1 MTIAGKALAD
11 SSVRGIDIAIP
22 SAVPYPLGCSCLGG
36 TTEIDFT
43 SARSFSGTGSSPS
56 GSAPNAACTA
66 AASPVA
72 SRPTTSGTTS
82 RLCRRSQPV
91 IRSGSPPGRSWT
103 TTSRCCPADA
113 IHRCIARHP
122 CPPRYQRIPDPC
134 HRRVTTLSLL
144 VAGALLPGRPPDEPA
159 DIPGGSFGSLAAQ
172 YLGEF
177 VGRGAVEVVAAA
189 VVAAGGARVGGAEG
203 VLDVLQR
210 HAAGQRLG
218 GEGVPEGVRLGQLGR
233 GDAGGAGQA
242 AQLGVHAAVG
252 VAGGAVVV
260 EEDRPAGALADQR
273 IQGADRRRRQHD
285 GGDRAALAADAQP
298 RWPWSVR

>member
-1 MTIAGKALAD
+1 MTTAGKALAD
-11 SSVRGIDIAIP
+11 SSVRGMDIAIP

-43 SARSFSGTGSSPS
+43 SARNFSGTGSSPS

-122 CPPRYQRIPDPC
+122 CRPRYQRIPDPC

-189 VVAAGGARVGGAEG
+189 VVAAGGARVGGGAGGFGGFEG
-203 VLDVLQR
+203 GPR
-210 HAAGQRLG
+210 GQRPRG
-218 GEGVPEGVRLGQLGR
+218 GR
-233 GDAGGAGQA
+233 
-242 AQLGVHAAVG
+242 
-252 VAGGAVVV
+252 
-260 EEDRPAGALADQR
+260 
-273 IQGADRRRRQHD
+273 
-285 GGDRAALAADAQP
+285 
-298 RWPWSVR
+298 